1 MEEQEEEGTRDNNEQ
16 QIHSKAQVQQPGR
29 CQEGSGEQN
38 PRDGILPPQPAAV
51 VGVCAAQ
58 GEQMDRWT
66 GCRQCSTAQGMDQ
79 GGGIIQ
85 QSLRQLGL
93 LSREGKA
100 RGVPEMHMNSSREGA
115 KRMQPDKS
123 EGAMGTD

>member
-1 MEEQEEEGTRDNNEQ
+1 MEEQEEERTRDNNEQ

-51 VGVCAAQ
+51 GVCAAQ

-79 GGGIIQ
+79 GGGDHPAEPEAAGAAQ
-85 QSLRQLGL
+85 QRRKGSRGPRNAHEL
-93 LSREGKA
+93 LKGGCKEDAA
-100 RGVPEMHMNSSREGA
+100 R
-115 KRMQPDKS
+115 
-123 EGAMGTD
+123 